1 MHIRFG
7 DPPAPVP
14 APLADILRQLPR
26 APESPWLFPGLLPGQ
41 PVGYPTLREQ
51 VSGLGLPLREARIGA
66 LRQLVLDAPAPVI
79 ASALGFHQTTT
90 TRQVAHAGGSW
101 NRYPAGHSPAPGAP

>member
-1 MHIRFG
+1 V
-7 DPPAPVP
+7 DTLAPVP

-26 APESPWLFPGLLPGQ
+26 DRRPSWLFPGLLPGQ

-51 VSGLGLPLREARIGA
+51 VSALGPPLREARISA

-79 ASALGFHQTTT
+79 ASALGSRQTTT
-90 TRQVAHAGGSW
+90 TRQVAHAGGPW
-101 NRYPAGHSPAPGAP
+101 NRYPPSRPEAPGAP